1 MRLGYDGRGF
11 SGRTRVAMDAEVAA
25 AQAGGAEAATRDC
38 VLPPLAVDMD
48 GTLLLSDTLHE
59 SLLALLR
66 VNPLYLFV
74 FPLWLLRGRAHFKR
88 AVARRIVPDPATLAF
103 NEPFLAWLREQHGR
117 RSIVLCTAADAAV
130 ARAVSAHVGVFDD
143 VLSSDGREN
152 LAGDGKAAALVQRF
166 GERGFD
172 YAANARIDAAAW
184 AHARQAIVVNAA
196 PAVERAAARV
206 GTVARTF
213 PRSAAP
219 ATTALRAL
227 RPHQWAKNLLVF
239 VPVLTAHLAFDT
251 GALAHALLAFV
262 AFCLCASSVYV
273 VNDLVDLPSDRAHP
287 RKRHRPFASGALPTV
302 FGMVAAPLLALAAFA
317 IAAALPSRFLLVLV
331 AYFAL
336 TFAYSLWF
344 KRIELLDVVVLA
356 SLYTGRIVA
365 GAFAI
370 AVPLSFWLLAFSM
383 FLFLS
388 LALVKR
394 HAELAL
400 VREHG
405 RTDAV
410 GRGYRVEDLPLLATL
425 GGASGYLSVLVLAL
439 YINSRESA
447 ALYDE
452 PQLLWLLCPL
462 LLYWISRVWL
472 LTTRGRMHDD
482 PVLFALRDPA
492 SLVVAALGLA
502 AVALS
507 V

>member
-1 MRLGYDGRGF
+1 
-11 SGRTRVAMDAEVAA
+11 MDAQLAA
-25 AQAGGAEAATRDC
+25 AQAGGAEAATRDG

-48 GTLLLSDTLHE
+48 GTVLLSDTLHE

-66 VNPLYLFV
+66 ANPLYLFV
-74 FPLWLLRGRAHFKR
+74 LPFWLLGGKAHFKR
-88 AVARRIVPDPATLAF
+88 AVARRVVPDPATFAF
-103 NEPFLAWLREQHGR
+103 NEPFLAWLRTQHGR
-117 RSIVLCTAADAAV
+117 RRLVLCTAADAGIAHAV
-130 ARAVSAHVGVFDD
+130 ASHLQLFDE

-152 LAGDGKAAALVQRF
+152 LAGHGKAAALARRF

-172 YAANARIDAAAW
+172 YAANARIDTAAW
-184 AHARQAIVVNAA
+184 AHARHAVVVNAA
-196 PAVERAAARV
+196 PSVQREAARV
-206 GTVARTF
+206 ATVAQTF
-213 PRSAAP
+213 PRAASP
-219 ATTALRAL
+219 AAAALRAL

-239 VPVLTAHLAFDT
+239 VPVLTAHLAFDPA
-251 GALAHALLAFV
+251 ALAHALLAFV

-273 VNDLVDLPSDRAHP
+273 INDLVDLPSDRAHP
-287 RKRHRPFASGALPTV
+287 RKRHRPFASGALPV
-302 FGMVAAPLLALAAFA
+302 ISGMIAAPLLALAAFA
-317 IAAALPSRFLLVLV
+317 VAALLPARFLLVLA

-336 TFAYSLWF
+336 TFTYSLWF
-344 KRIELLDVVVLA
+344 KRVELLDVVVLA

-388 LALVKR
+388 LAMVKR

-400 VREHG
+400 VREQG
-405 RTDAV
+405 RMAAA
-410 GRGYRVEDLPLLATL
+410 GRGYRVDDLPLLATL

-447 ALYDE
+447 ALYHA

-472 LTTRGRMHDD
+472 LTMRGQMHDD
-482 PVLFALRDPA
+482 PVLFALRDPP
-492 SLVVAALGLA
+492 SLAVGALGLA

-507 V
+507 A